1 MTTRKLLE
9 SAQTLLSHPRLPTI
23 VVALAIVLS
32 SPALWTGFESMD
44 DLRHRAK
51 LLDRSRL
58 PARLLQTGLVP
69 DNSGKLTTVLSDMHT
84 INRTKADFD
93 KLRDYGLMHW
103 WTQPDYRASNWRP
116 LDSFTHWLDY
126 RLWPDSSV
134 LIHAHSIFWFA
145 AIVLLV
151 TLLYK
156 RLLEPLWVAGL
167 AALMYLLDDSNY
179 LPALWIANRCLLSS
193 LVMALLSFMAYHKWR
208 STGAVKWAVLS
219 NIFLL
224 ACLLASEAGIAAFA
238 FLFAY
243 VFALEPGTR
252 RGGLRRALSLL
263 PAVVVIIAWRMVYS
277 ALGNGAYGSGF
288 VIDPVRE
295 PLSFARALLERGP
308 ILLFAQL
315 GGLPSETYSFIRPS
329 YRPYLLAGAYI
340 FLMLVLIVLF
350 PLLRRDRLARFWFL
364 AMLLATVPICATL
377 PMNRNL
383 LYVAVPAFAL
393 LAQFIKSVIDA
404 PANENPL
411 PANRLWRLLARGLC
425 AYFILAHL
433 LFAVVGRV
441 TTPVTVQQMREQF
454 RLTMDL
460 GPLDGVQ
467 DQDLVV
473 VNAPNPFSLF
483 FVPLYR
489 AHLQQPLPNAL
500 RVLAPGFADM
510 QLTRVDQ
517 TTLNIRAKSGNILS
531 GREKKPFHL
540 VYLYQ
545 TFNEGFRHRK
555 FPMRTGDKVVLPR
568 LAVEVLKVDDKGL
581 PVEITCRFAAPLDD
595 PSLRWLAWDWHD
607 KCYVPFVVPAVG
619 QAVEL
624 KGRF

>member
-1 MTTRKLLE
+1 MTRQKLFE

-23 VVALAIVLS
+23 LVALAIVLS
-32 SPALWTGFESMD
+32 SPALWTGFETMD
-44 DLRHRAK
+44 DLRHRVK

-58 PARLLQTGLVP
+58 PARLLETGLVP
-69 DNSGKLTTVLSDMHT
+69 DNSGKLATVLSDMHT
-84 INRTKADFD
+84 INRTKADLD

-126 RLWPDSSV
+126 RLWPDWPV
-134 LIHAHSIFWFA
+134 LIHAHSVFWFA

-156 RLLEPLWVAGL
+156 RLLEPAWVAGL

-193 LVMALLSFMAYHKWR
+193 LVMALLSLIAYHKWR
-208 STGAVKWAVLS
+208 STGSAKCAVLS
-219 NIFLL
+219 NVFLL
-224 ACLLASEAGIAAFA
+224 ACLLASEAGVAAFA
-238 FLFAY
+238 FIFAY
-243 VFALEPGTR
+243 AVALERGTF
-252 RGGLRRALSLL
+252 LKRALSLL
-263 PAVVVIIAWRMVYS
+263 PATAVIIAWRTVYN
-277 ALGNGAYGSGF
+277 ALGNGAFGSGF

-295 PLSFARALLERGP
+295 PLSFAAALFERGP

-340 FLMLVLIVLF
+340 FLILVLIVLF

-383 LYVAVPAFAL
+383 LFVAVPAFAL

-404 PANENPL
+404 PANEKPL
-411 PANRLWRLLARGLC
+411 PANRFWRHLARAVC

-433 LFAVVGRV
+433 LFAVLGRV
-441 TTPVTVQQMREQF
+441 TTPITVQQTREQF

-489 AHLQQPLPNAL
+489 AHLQQPLPNVL
-500 RVLAPGFADM
+500 RVLAPAFANL

-531 GREKKPFHL
+531 GRERKPFHL

-545 TFNEGFRHRK
+545 TFNEGFRRRK
-555 FPMRTGDKVVLPR
+555 FPMHAGDKVVLPR
-568 LAVEVLKVDDKGL
+568 LTVEVLKVDDKGL

-595 PSLRWLAWDWHD
+595 ASLRWLAWDWHD
-607 KCYVPFVVPAVG
+607 KSYLPFTVPALG
-619 QAVEL
+619 QTVEL